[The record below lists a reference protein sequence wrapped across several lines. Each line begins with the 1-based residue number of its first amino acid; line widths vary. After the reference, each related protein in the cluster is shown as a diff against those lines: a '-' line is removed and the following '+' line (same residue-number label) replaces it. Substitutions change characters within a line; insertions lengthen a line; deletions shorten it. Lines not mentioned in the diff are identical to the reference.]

1 MDEGLVVVELEM
13 GQGLWG
19 MRVLSVKAGVEQ
31 RVVVE
36 KDQAA
41 EGQLAEGLDGQG
53 GGEVVCLRAQPWP
66 LASVKSRVTVR
77 VSADNHSSHPFFFF
91 FSSTAGDLHDL
102 TACNMY
108 ILSPTLSLCRLI
120 RTRTSAI
127 FPCSVSH
134 WTPPYSLQS
143 SASHHQNGP
152 LRCSDCRLS
161 SFSMQGAK
169 AQGDAAWNR

>member
-1 MDEGLVVVELEM
+1 MMDEGLVVVELEM

-77 VSADNHSSHPFFFF
+77 VSADNHSSHPFFSFF
-91 FSSTAGDLHDL
+91 LRRREIYMTSQPAICISSPQPSRSADSSVPEHPPSSP
-102 TACNMY
+102 AQ
-108 ILSPTLSLCRLI
+108 SPTGPHRTPSNRPHPT
-120 RTRTSAI
+120 TRTA
-127 FPCSVSH
+127 
-134 WTPPYSLQS
+134 L
-143 SASHHQNGP
+143 
-152 LRCSDCRLS
+152 SDAATADS